1 MFCSVERKIY
11 WLLGVKTSFTE
22 NAVFSSHLFVNAD
35 GVSPITETREFN
47 KLVLRFVQLFVSKGF
62 D

>member
-11 WLLGVKTSFTE
+11 WLLGAKTSSTE
-22 NAVFSSHLFVNAD
+22 NAVFPSHLFVNAD

-47 KLVLRFVQLFVSKGF
+47 KLVLCFVQLFVSKGF